1 MAAALFSNN
10 ATTTLSADITSVA
23 TSFNVTSGA
32 AFPAV
37 TAGGDYFYCTL
48 VDSSNNIEIIKVTNR
63 ATNIFT
69 IVRAQEGTTA
79 RAFTASTTKV
89 ELRPTAAGL
98 NSKFDKDGGTVAGP
112 TTFAANVT
120 LQGTTL
126 TVPTTLTVSGG
137 TANFTVGLQSA
148 GSAVLTATSP
158 ATLSNKTFDT
168 TASGNAFSVNGNT
181 FAASG
186 GSAVITLPAAT
197 GTLATLAGT
206 ETFTNK
212 TITALKAA
220 STIVDTDSS
229 GTPYAIGFKEIP
241 SNVQSAAYR
250 LVMSDSGKHINI
262 STGGITIPGNAGG
275 TAPVAFPI
283 GTTVVFYNNSASS
296 QTIAIDTDVMRLAGT
311 ALSGTRTLAP
321 YGLATA
327 IKIFTTG
334 WVISGAGLS

>member
-32 AFPAV
+32 AFPAA

-48 VDSSNNIEIIKVTNR
+48 VDNSNNIEIIKVTNR

-98 NSKFDKDGGTVAGP
+98 NSKFDKDGGTVTGTA
-112 TTFAANVT
+112 TFAANVT
-120 LQGTTL
+120 LQGATL

-137 TANFTVGLQSA
+137 VVNFAGGIQSA
-148 GSAVLTATSP
+148 GTAVMTTSSTATL
-158 ATLSNKTFDT
+158 TNKTFDT
-168 TASGNAFSVNGNT
+168 AATGNAFSVNGNT
-181 FAASG
+181 FAASV
-186 GSAVITLPAAT
+186 GSAVITLPSAT

-206 ETFTNK
+206 ETLTNK
-212 TITALKAA
+212 TIASLKAA
-220 STIVDTDSS
+220 STIVDTDTS

-250 LVMSDSGKHINI
+250 LVLSDSGKHINI
-262 STGGITIPGNAGG
+262 STGGVTIPQNSGG
-275 TAPVAFPI
+275 VAPVAFPI
-283 GTTVVFYNNSASS
+283 GTAVVFYNNSASS
-296 QTIAIDTDVMRLAGT
+296 QNISIDTDVMRLAGT
-311 ALSGTRTLAP
+311 SLSGTRTLAP

-327 IKIFTTG
+327 IKIFGNG

>member
-23 TSFNVTSGA
+23 TSFTVTSGA
-32 AFPAV
+32 AFPAA
-37 TAGGDYFYCTL
+37 TTGGDYFYATL
-48 VDSSNNIEIIKVTNR
+48 VDTSNNIEIIKVTNR

-79 RAFTASTTKV
+79 RAFTSAASKV

-98 NSKFDKDGGTVAGP
+98 NSKFDKDGGTVTGA

-137 TANFTVGLQSA
+137 AVNFAGGLQAAGSPVMTTSSVGTLTNKSFDTAGSGNNFTVNGNSLIASA
-148 GSAVLTATSP
+148 G
-158 ATLSNKTFDT
+158 
-168 TASGNAFSVNGNT
+168 
-181 FAASG
+181 AASY
-186 GSAVITLPAAT
+186 TLPAAS

-212 TITALKAA
+212 TITSLKAA

-229 GTPYAIGFKEIP
+229 GTAYAIGFKEIP

-262 STGGITIPGNAGG
+262 STGGVTIPGNTAG

-296 QTIAIDTDVMRLAGT
+296 QTITIDTDTMRFAGT
-311 ALSGTRTLAP
+311 SLSGTRTLAP

-327 IKIFTTG
+327 LKLFTTG